1 MHADHLTSE
10 HRWTRRHLLRSA
22 VGVAAG
28 AMGMSVAKGAEDEQV
43 DFTFALLGDL
53 HFDRLEHHDFQW
65 LAASGKPDH
74 PQILR
79 YSELTKEVMP
89 KLFSAVKQQVAT
101 DKAPLVIQVGDLVE
115 GLCGSD
121 ALAQKQNQES
131 LAFVKEAALGAP
143 FLFTKGNHDVTG
155 PGSEE
160 AFREVFHPF
169 LNDTAAPFG
178 GKLDPEHACY
188 TITKGNAHFLFFDAY
203 SKKSLDWLEATLTT
217 CTRRHVFV
225 IIHPPVVPYGARA
238 TWNLYAKDKS
248 SREKLLT
255 LLGRREAMVLGG
267 HIHKYSTL
275 QRRTEGGGRF
285 VQVAVSS
292 VISPGAVKAKDEL
305 GAQEYTADQI
315 KVEPKH
321 SPETEPQRRA
331 VYDAERPW
339 VSQFAYADLPGFAM
353 VQVQGEQVS
362 LRMHAGSSGEVWRE
376 VDLTGVMKG

>member
-1 MHADHLTSE
+1 M
-10 HRWTRRHLLRSA
+10 
-22 VGVAAG
+22 GVERVPAA
-28 AMGMSVAKGAEDEQV
+28 AKEQ
-43 DFTFALLGDL
+43 DAFTFALLGDL
-53 HFDRLEHHDFQW
+53 HFDRVEHHDFQW

-79 YSELTKEVMP
+79 YSELTRVVMP
-89 KLFSAVKQQVAT
+89 KLFSAVRKQAAA

-115 GLCGSD
+115 GLCGSE
-121 ALAQKQNQES
+121 ALAQKQNQEA

-178 GKLDPEHACY
+178 GKLDPEHTCY
-188 TITKGNAHFLFFDAY
+188 AITHGNAHFLFFDAY
-203 SKKSLDWLEATLTT
+203 SKSSLDWLEAVLTQCTL
-217 CTRRHVFV
+217 RHVFV

-305 GAQEYTADQI
+305 GAQDYTGDQI

>member
-1 MHADHLTSE
+1 MGVQQA
-10 HRWTRRHLLRSA
+10 SA
-22 VGVAAG
+22 ATATQG
-28 AMGMSVAKGAEDEQV
+28 A
-43 DFTFALLGDL
+43 FTFALLGDL
-53 HFDRLEHHDFQW
+53 HFDRLDHHDFQW

-89 KLFSAVKQQVAT
+89 KLFSAVQQQVAT
-101 DKAPLVIQVGDLVE
+101 DKAAMVIQVGDLVE

-121 ALAQKQNQES
+121 ALAQKQNQEA

-155 PGSEE
+155 PGSEG
-160 AFREVFHPF
+160 AFRDVFHPF
-169 LNDTAAPFG
+169 LKETAKPFSG
-178 GKLDPEHACY
+178 TIDLEHSCY
-188 TITKGNAHFLFFDAY
+188 AIAHGNAHFLFFDAY
-203 SKKSLDWLEATLTT
+203 SKKSLDWLETALAT

-225 IIHPPVVPYGARA
+225 VIHPPVVPYGARA

-248 SREKLLT
+248 SREKLLN
-255 LLGRREAMVLGG
+255 LLGRREVMVLGG

-275 QRRTEGGGRF
+275 QRRTEGSGRF

-292 VISPGAVKAKDEL
+292 VVSPGAVKAKDEL
-305 GAQEYTADQI
+305 GAQEYTGDQI

-321 SPETEPQRRA
+321 SPETESQRRA
-331 VYDAERPW
+331 VYEAECPW

-353 VQVQGEQVS
+353 VQVQGEQVT

-376 VDLTGVMKG
+376 VDLTKMMRS

>member
-1 MHADHLTSE
+1 MAA
-10 HRWTRRHLLRSA
+10 SA
-22 VGVAAG
+22 VGMPHVAA
-28 AMGMSVAKGAEDEQV
+28 AEEQGG
-43 DFTFALLGDL
+43 FSFALLGDL

-79 YSELTKEVMP
+79 YSDLTRDVMP
-89 KLFSAVKQQVAT
+89 KLFSTVKQQVQV
-101 DKAPLVIQVGDLVE
+101 DKASLVIQVGDLVE
-115 GLCGSD
+115 GLCGSE
-121 ALAQKQNQES
+121 ALAQKQNEES

-160 AFREVFHPF
+160 AFRHVFHPF
-169 LNDTAAPFG
+169 LKTAATPFG
-178 GKLDPEHACY
+178 GTLDPEHACY
-188 TITKGNAHFLFFDAY
+188 AITHGNAHFLFFDAY
-203 SKKSLDWLEATLTT
+203 SKKSLDWLEAALSACTL
-217 CTRRHVFV
+217 RHVFV

-255 LLGRREAMVLGG
+255 LLGGREVMVLGG

-305 GAQEYTADQI
+305 GAQEYTSDQI

-321 SPETEPQRRA
+321 SPDTESQRRA
-331 VYDAERPW
+331 VYAAERPW
-339 VSQFAYADLPGFAM
+339 VGQFAYADLPGFAM
-353 VQVQGEQVS
+353 VQVTGEQVS

-376 VDLTGVMKG
+376 VDMTKVLKA

>member
-1 MHADHLTSE
+1 MT
-10 HRWTRRHLLRSA
+10 
-22 VGVAAG
+22 AG
-28 AMGMSVAKGAEDEQV
+28 AMGIQHVSAATQEQPG
-43 DFTFALLGDL
+43 FTFALLGDL

-74 PQILR
+74 SQILR
-79 YSELTKEVMP
+79 YSELTSAVMP
-89 KLFSAVKQQVAT
+89 KLFSAVKQQVHT
-101 DKAPLVIQVGDLVE
+101 DKATLVLQVGDLVE
-115 GLCGSD
+115 GLCGSE
-121 ALAQKQNQES
+121 ALARKQNEES
-131 LAFVKEAALGAP
+131 LAFVKDAALGAP

-160 AFREVFHPF
+160 AFRDVFHPF
-169 LNDTAAPFG
+169 LNTAAAPFA
-178 GKLDPEHACY
+178 GKLEPDHACY
-188 TITKGNAHFLFFDAY
+188 AITHGNAHFLFFDAY
-203 SKKSLDWLEATLTT
+203 SKKSLGWLEAALAA
-217 CTRRHVFV
+217 CTRRHVCV
-225 IIHPPVVPYGARA
+225 VIHPPVVPYGARA
-238 TWNLYAKDKS
+238 TWNLYAKDKT

-255 LLGRREAMVLGG
+255 LLGRRETIVLGG

-305 GAQEYTADQI
+305 GAQDYTGDQI

-321 SPETEPQRRA
+321 SPDTEPQRRA

-353 VQVQGEQVS
+353 VRVQGEQVS
-362 LRMHAGSSGEVWRE
+362 LRMHAGSSGEAWRE
-376 VDLTGVMKG
+376 VDLMKVLKA